1 MNIAV
6 DARTLSLALTGRRS
20 VTGTADEAA
29 FAPWLRALLAGDG
42 IEVRV
47 LPVPNDP
54 LGRANVVALARG
66 PGSATVILS
75 GHFDTVTVDDYGDLA
90 ALATEPEA
98 LAEALM
104 ARLGASGTHSAAL
117 AELADGSFLP
127 GRGLLDMKSGVA
139 AGIAV
144 LRAHAGNPDRV
155 GNILL
160 LATADEEDR
169 SVGMRAAA
177 AVLPALLAEWGLDAK
192 LGINLDA
199 TIDNGDGSIGRVV
212 AFGCVGKHLLSALVV
227 GREVHACYPW
237 RGVNA
242 SHLAAQLICAIE
254 GTPELTEGSGFQRA
268 APPTVLASADTKTVY
283 NVTTPGR
290 AWTVWN
296 VLTQRR
302 TADEVMAVARRL
314 AVEAIVAARETVNAR
329 CASLDDAPTPT
340 TAWSHVEVLDY
351 AELFRAATA
360 ADPAFEARFAARAR
374 ALADDGALDLPS
386 RARILTELAWDAS
399 GREGPAVVLGFASL
413 PYPATT
419 FPDPALQVRLTA
431 VAHATATRLGTT
443 IATADHLPVIV
454 DMPFLG
460 DIDAADLRRA
470 ARQSPLWGT
479 SIDWDLDR
487 PTPRIPMMNV
497 GPWGR
502 DYHHWLER
510 VHVGYAFDVLPEL
523 LRDLAGAALAA
534 G

>member
-1 MNIAV
+1 MNIAA
-6 DARTLSLALTGRRS
+6 DARTLSLALTGRPS
-20 VTGTADEAA
+20 ATGTAEEAA
-29 FAPWLRALLAGDG
+29 FVPWLQALLAADG
-42 IEVRV
+42 LEVRV
-47 LPVPNDP
+47 LPIPNDP
-54 LGRANVVALARG
+54 LGRANIAALARG
-66 PGSATVILS
+66 PGSAAVILS
-75 GHFDTVTVDDYGDLA
+75 GHFDTVPVDDYVDLA
-90 ALATEPEA
+90 PLATEPEA
-98 LAEALM
+98 LAIALV
-104 ARLGASGTHSAAL
+104 ARLTTSGSHPTAL

-139 AGIAV
+139 AGLAV
-144 LRAHAGNPDRV
+144 LRAHARNPERV
-155 GNILL
+155 GSILL

-177 AVLPALLAEWGLDAK
+177 AALPALLAEWGLDAR

-242 SHLAAQLICAIE
+242 SHLAAHLICAIE

-302 TADEVMAVARRL
+302 TADEVVAIARRL
-314 AVEAIVAARETVNAR
+314 AAEAIVTARETACAR
-329 CASLDDAPTPT
+329 CAALDDAPAPT
-340 TAWSHVEVLDY
+340 TAWDRVEVLEY
-351 AELFRAATA
+351 AELRRAAIA
-360 ADPAFEARFAARAR
+360 ADPTFEARFAGRAG
-374 ALADDGALDLPS
+374 ALARDNALDLPT

-413 PYPATT
+413 PYPATI
-419 FPDPALQVRLTA
+419 FPDPALRTRLAA
-431 VAHATATRLGTT
+431 VAHATAARLGTT
-443 IATADHLPVIV
+443 VAIADFLPVIV

-460 DIDAADLRRA
+460 HIDTADLRRA
-470 ARQSPLWGT
+470 ASQSPLWGT

-487 PTPRIPMMNV
+487 PTPGVPMMNV

-510 VHVGYAFDVLPEL
+510 VHVGYAFTVLPEL
-523 LRDLAGAALAA
+523 LRDLAEAALQSE
-534 G
+534 

>member
-1 MNIAV
+1 MNIAA
-6 DARTLSLALTGRRS
+6 DARTLSLALTGRGS
-20 VTGTADEAA
+20 VNGTPDEAS
-29 FAPWLRALLAGDG
+29 FAPWLRSLLDGEG
-42 IEVRV
+42 IETRL
-47 LPVPNDP
+47 LPIPNDK
-54 LGRANVVALARG
+54 LGRTNVVALARG
-66 PGSATVILS
+66 PGCNTVILS
-75 GHFDTVTVDDYGDLA
+75 GHFDTVPTGDYVDLA
-90 ALATEPEA
+90 PLATEPAA
-98 LAEALM
+98 LAAALV
-104 ARLGASGTHSAAL
+104 ARLTASGTHPVAR
-117 AELADGSFLP
+117 AELADGTFLP
-127 GRGLLDMKSGVA
+127 GRGLLDMKAGVA
-139 AGIAV
+139 AGMAL
-144 LRAHAGNPDRV
+144 LRAHAANPDRM

-177 AVLPALLAEWGLDAK
+177 AQLPALLAEWGLEAK

-242 SHLAAQLICAIE
+242 SHLAAQLVCAIE

-268 APPTVLASADTKTVY
+268 APPTVLASRDTKTVY

-302 TADEVMAVARRL
+302 AAAEIIAVARRL
-314 AVEAIVAARETVNAR
+314 AVEAVAAARESAFTR
-329 CASLDDAPTPT
+329 CALMDDAPEPTP
-340 TAWSHVEVLDY
+340 AWNQVEVLDY
-351 AELFRAATA
+351 AELHAAA
-360 ADPAFEARFAARAR
+360 AQADPAFAARFAA
-374 ALADDGALDLPS
+374 LAKTLAEDNSLDFPT

-419 FPDPALQVRLTA
+419 FPDPELQARLTS
-431 VAHATATRLGTT
+431 VAHATAARLGTN
-443 IATADHLPVIV
+443 IVVADYLPVIV

-460 DIDAADLRRA
+460 HVDASDLRHA
-470 ARQSPLWGT
+470 ASQSPLWGT
-479 SIDWDLDR
+479 SIDWNLDR
-487 PTPRIPMMNV
+487 PTPQVPMINV

-510 VHVGYAFDVLPEL
+510 LHVGYAFTVLPEL
-523 LRDLAGAALAA
+523 LRDLAGAVLETT
-534 G
+534 

>member
-1 MNIAV
+1 
-6 DARTLSLALTGRRS
+6 
-20 VTGTADEAA
+20 
-29 FAPWLRALLAGDG
+29 
-42 IEVRV
+42 
-47 LPVPNDP
+47 
-54 LGRANVVALARG
+54 
-66 PGSATVILS
+66 
-75 GHFDTVTVDDYGDLA
+75 
-90 ALATEPEA
+90 
-98 LAEALM
+98 
-104 ARLGASGTHSAAL
+104 
-117 AELADGSFLP
+117 
-127 GRGLLDMKSGVA
+127 MKAGVA

-144 LRAHAGNPDRV
+144 LRAHAADPDRV

-160 LATADEEDR
+160 LATSDEEDR

-177 AVLPALLAEWGLDAK
+177 AALPALLAEWGLDAR

-199 TIDNGDGSIGRVV
+199 TIDNGDGATGRVV

-242 SHLAAQLICAIE
+242 SHLAATLICAIE
-254 GTPELTEGSGFQRA
+254 GTPELTEGAGFERA

-302 TADEVMAVARRL
+302 TAEEVMAIARRL
-314 AVEAIVAARETVNAR
+314 AVEAIVEARETAFVR
-329 CASLDDAPTPT
+329 CAALDDAPTPT
-340 TAWSHVEVLDY
+340 TAWNHVEVLDY
-351 AELFRAATA
+351 ADLYRAAAA
-360 ADPAFEARFAARAR
+360 ADPAFEARFAARAG
-374 ALADDGALDLPS
+374 ALARDNTLDLPT

-419 FPDPALQVRLTA
+419 FPDPAFQARLTA
-431 VAHATATRLGTT
+431 VAHATAARLGTT
-443 IATADHLPVIV
+443 VAIADYLPVIV

-460 DIDAADLRRA
+460 HIDAADLRHA
-470 ARQSPLWGT
+470 AAHSPLWGT
-479 SIDWDLDR
+479 SINWDLER
-487 PTPRIPMMNV
+487 PTPKVPMINV

-510 VHVGYAFDVLPEL
+510 GSRRLRVHRAARTGARPRRGRARGELNRHRTSSRHFAAITRARSGPDPACRTSAGSSPDSRRTRCTSIRTCRGSVGT
-523 LRDLAGAALAA
+523 RDRPSARPATRRRPCSCRAG
-534 G
+534 